1 MNLIFFLFL
10 PFSREQY
17 WSFTRGT
24 RWSSKFKPIS
34 HPVPGLHKKLWAE
47 VCIYLVSKLSILHV
61 WLSIKL
67 LKILYIGATRL
78 IGKSGACYTADP
90 GLNPGGARNDY
101 TNRSFFLTSF
111 RFSNFKRICRV
122 ANNAATISQMV
133 KAIKIKLLNLGH
145 LHSKVHARAQRRGTN
160 LS

>member
-1 MNLIFFLFL
+1 MPLCLEFYSPWSSTMYYLAGSQDL
-10 PFSREQY
+10 RQYPVRRYLEQY

-47 VCIYLVSKLSILHV
+47 VCIYLVSKLS
-61 WLSIKL
+61 KL
-67 LKILYIGATRL
+67 
-78 IGKSGACYTADP
+78 CYTADP
-90 GLNPGGARNDY
+90 CLNPGGARNDY

-122 ANNAATISQMV
+122 ANNAVAISQMV

-145 LHSKVHARAQRRGTN
+145 LHGKVHARAQRRGTN